1 MPWNQIFE
9 QFKQKQVVVIGDI
22 MLDKYLYGKVDR
34 ISPEAPVPI
43 LQLNRAERRIGG
55 AGNVALNLAGLGAR
69 AFIFAAIG
77 EDMEGD
83 NLLGL
88 LKEQGLSDNGIFR
101 HAEYPTTIKTRL
113 IGGTQQL
120 MRVDEERY
128 RELTNAEQVVFVER
142 LESLIKTTSID
153 GLIIQDYNKGLL
165 SKSVIE
171 TVLNLAGEHNIPV
184 AVDPKFANFTTY
196 SPVTIFKPNLREL
209 EAALGYPVSHAEES
223 LIPAIQVLRNM
234 VQAEWYGITLSE
246 HGIYL
251 SGEKGDRRVP
261 TRKRNVVDVC
271 GAGDAVISALMLGY
285 LAGCDQEEM
294 GALAN
299 AAGGYVCEKV
309 GVVPAEA
316 DKILEELT
324 TNS

>member
-1 MPWNQIFE
+1 MSWNQVFE
-9 QFKQKQVVVIGDI
+9 QFKQKQIVVIGDI

-55 AGNVALNLAGLGAR
+55 AGNVALNLAGLGAK
-69 AFIFAAIG
+69 AYIFAAIG

-88 LKEQGLSDNGIFR
+88 LKAQDLSETGIFR
-101 HAEYPTTIKTRL
+101 LPDFLTTIKTRL

-120 MRVDEERY
+120 MRVDEEQY
-128 RELTNAEQVVFVER
+128 RELTDEEQDIFLER
-142 LESLIKTTSID
+142 LESLITNASID
-153 GLIIQDYNKGLL
+153 GLILQDYNKGLL

-171 TVLNLAGEHNIPV
+171 AVLNLANKHDLPV

-209 EAALGYPVSHAEES
+209 EAALGYPVSHADES
-223 LIPAIQVLRNM
+223 LLPAIMDLRRM
-234 VQAEWYGITLSE
+234 VEAEWYSITLSE
-246 HGIYL
+246 HGMYL
-251 SGEKGDRRVP
+251 AGPKGDRRIP

-285 LAGCDQEEM
+285 LAGCGQEET
-294 GALAN
+294 GTLAN
-299 AAGGYVCEKV
+299 AAGGYVCETV
-309 GVVPAEA
+309 GVVPAVAE
-316 DKILEELT
+316 KILDELT
-324 TNS
+324 TNN